1 MGRKEG
7 GEKKWCNNFPTW
19 VEDCTR
25 KHNGKYDYSR
35 SFERE
40 LDAYGRWVVPITC
53 PEHGEFLQ
61 SPSKH
66 KFGRG
71 CPICAGS
78 VMHNPLQKL
87 RVAFPDQEFP
97 DDWNYGSKEEFTL
110 VCKKHGEFVTTY
122 NQLTSTKA
130 KAGTPA
136 CHKCAFEQ
144 RGLKHRIGP
153 TEFGRRIQSVFPD
166 YLFALNDGMT
176 TSSKVVYVCP
186 KHGVKESIANDLL
199 GGHGCP
205 ECGQENRNKSILEV
219 RGVTPRQ
226 NILEVGAVHGGR
238 YIPHMSTIRR
248 THEFIR
254 VTCVK
259 HGAFELPL
267 YSLKAG
273 KGCPACAGRISA
285 QELEIRDWLR
295 SLGVTVEQQARDLL
309 ESGNPDLYLPDHS
322 VVIEHCGLYW
332 HREEQF
338 GRLNHYSRYRDA
350 IQGGMHLITL
360 FEDEWQYRKEAV
372 KKVILGIL
380 NIDSDKVFA
389 RNTEVRPATWAEV
402 SPIYDENHLQGAGSP
417 CKENYALIHDGEVVA
432 AMSVRADRF
441 GSNDKELTRYAFRKR
456 VVGGFS
462 KLLKAFKD
470 AQTTPGCLVSY
481 SDKRWFRG
489 QTYEKAGFKYS
500 GETGPGY
507 WWAKGPKRYSR
518 VKFQKHKLKELLQ
531 KFDETLTE
539 EENMY
544 ANGYWKIWDC
554 GQDRWIL
561 TY

>member
-87 RVAFPDQEFP
+87 RAAFPDQEFP

-166 YLFALNDGMT
+166 YLFALNDGVT

-199 GGHGCP
+199 GGHGCL

-539 EENMY
+539 EQNMY

>member
-87 RVAFPDQEFP
+87 RAAFPDQEFP

-539 EENMY
+539 EQNMY

>member
-7 GEKKWCNNFPTW
+7 GEKKWRNNFPTW
-19 VEDCTR
+19 VEGCTR

-40 LDAYGRWVVPITC
+40 MDANGRWVVPITC
-53 PEHGEFLQ
+53 PEHGEFRQ
-61 SPSKH
+61 APNKH
-66 KFGRG
+66 KVGRG
-71 CPICAGS
+71 CPVCAGN
-78 VMHNPLQKL
+78 VMHNPLQ
-87 RVAFPDQEFP
+87 RMREAFPEQEFP
-97 DDWNYGSKEEFTL
+97 DDWNYSSKEYFTL
-110 VCKKHGEFVTTY
+110 NCPKHGEFSTTY
-122 NQLTSTKA
+122 SQLMNIKA
-130 KAGTPA
+130 KNNSPA

-144 RGLKHRIGP
+144 RGMKNRIGP
-153 TEFGRRIQSVFPD
+153 QEFGSRIQSIFPD
-166 YLFALNDGMT
+166 YLFALDDDML

-186 KHGVKESIANDLL
+186 EHGVKSSISRDLL

-205 ECGQENRNKSILEV
+205 DCGQENRNKGILDV

-226 NILEVGAVHGGR
+226 NILEIGAAHGGK
-238 YIPHMSTIRR
+238 YIPHLSTINR

-259 HGAFELPL
+259 HGAFEVPL

-273 KGCPACAGRISA
+273 HGCPKCIGRISKA
-285 QELEIRDWLR
+285 EIEITDWLR
-295 SLGVTVEQQARDLL
+295 SLDVTVETQSRHLL
-309 ESGNPDLYLPDHS
+309 ERGIPDMYLPEYG
-322 VVIEHCGLYW
+322 VAIEYCGIYW
-332 HREEQF
+332 HQEKFSGQKE
-338 GRLNHYSRYRDA
+338 HYTRYRDA
-350 IQGGMHLITL
+350 VQGGVHLITL
-360 FEDEWQYRKEAV
+360 FEDEWLYRKETV

-380 NIDSDKVFA
+380 NIDTDKVYA

-402 SPIYDENHLQGAGSP
+402 SPIYAENHLQGEGSP

-518 VKFQKHKLKELLQ
+518 VRFQKHKLKELLP